1 MAKAQVKCVNIK
13 IFDGAGLTALCQIPS
28 LQYYLWSN
36 VHGCLLN
43 IFVDTLHHLFYGDE
57 GTTEYGT

>member
-1 MAKAQVKCVNIK
+1 MP
-13 IFDGAGLTALCQIPS
+13 LCQIPN
-28 LQYYLWSN
+28 LQDYLLSN

-43 IFVDTLHHLFYGDE
+43 IFVDTLRILCYGDE